1 MKIRQVEGEGNQQ
14 VNVLDAKTQ
23 GLIGETRSMMQSQK
37 AVEESER
44 EKLETRL
51 LSTLDHAIMSRD
63 VKQVRVA
70 AMKPNSG
77 ATVAAHWSGTSDHIR
92 LA

>member
-51 LSTLDHAIMSRD
+51 LSALDHAIMSRD
-63 VKQVRVA
+63 VKQVSHCSSTLVR
-70 AMKPNSG
+70 N
-77 ATVAAHWSGTSDHIR
+77 I
-92 LA
+92 